1 MKGQMG
7 GSEKG
12 GDKSEERAK
21 KLSKVLC
28 FDNSTLK
35 APSNSAD
42 SISSAGYNPSFSSSA
57 GCFYKFGTAAVTAVL
72 YCARFKIAG
81 GGEIDPV
88 LMVVAAPSATFNG
101 ELYVSL
107 TSPHGSLR
115 GPARATETSGSLRGP
130 ARVNNEYMLTSSHGS
145 LRGPARAAETSGS
158 LRGPAREVQD
168 QAKIFKFALQESRP
182 LGRGYRPSSNG
193 CGRLLR
199 NSTENLMIWS
209 RCPMARSLA

>member
-130 ARVNNEYMLTSSHGS
+130 AR
-145 LRGPARAAETSGS
+145 
-158 LRGPAREVQD
+158 EVQD
-168 QAKIFKFALQESRP
+168 QAKIFKFALQGSRP